1 MITSF
6 DSFIGPLQIEERCAE
21 LILSDEQLRDVCD
34 RMLVEINRGLNKET
48 NKEATV
54 KCFPTYV
61 RELPNGEG
69 KHIYPIDGPF
79 G

>member
-1 MITSF
+1 
-6 DSFIGPLQIEERCAE
+6 
-21 LILSDEQLRDVCD
+21 VCQ
-34 RMLVEINRGLNKET
+34 RLLVEINRGLNKDT

-69 KHIYPIDGPF
+69 NSNEILIV
-79 G
+79 